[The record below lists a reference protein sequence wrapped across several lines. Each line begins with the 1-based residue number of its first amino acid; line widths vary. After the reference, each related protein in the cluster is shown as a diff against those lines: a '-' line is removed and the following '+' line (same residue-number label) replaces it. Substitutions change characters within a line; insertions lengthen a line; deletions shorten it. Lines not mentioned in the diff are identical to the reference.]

1 MTRGDSSASISKIT
15 DGRTRLGRAY
25 DNDVI
30 ISDPFVAAHQFELV
44 KLEENYQL
52 NITESANPVLRNHKL
67 VEGEGCVLAPGDSI
81 VVGKSRIDML
91 RADADVAPTK
101 QQFMSSW
108 RLSSRVSPAIA
119 VGTLLTCC
127 GIDAVMTYW
136 QTSST
141 LQWREPAYLA
151 LFSVGTIFVWAAIWA
166 LVGRLLKHQSLFFV
180 QLFLTTLVCGLFIFV
195 FPLAEIVTFNTNSAA
210 VGEYISYLA
219 GFGFIVLLLKANL
232 AVATNL
238 QRTGLA
244 AGFAGV
250 FLVGAVFLT
259 ERYSDADF
267 EYRQDYPATI
277 KPPFAVVRNPVPI
290 DEYLSDIDRMAD
302 GFGTK

>member
-1 MTRGDSSASISKIT
+1 MTRGDSSASISKIS
-15 DGRTRLGRAY
+15 DQRTRLGRAY

-44 KLEENYQL
+44 KLEEHYQL
-52 NITESANPVLRNHKL
+52 NITESANPVFRNHKL
-67 VEGEGCVLAPGDSI
+67 LESESCVLNPGDSV
-81 VVGKSRIDML
+81 VVGKTRIDML
-91 RADADVAPTK
+91 RADANVAPTK

-108 RLSSRVSPAIA
+108 QLSSKVSPAVAI
-119 VGTLLTCC
+119 GTLLGCS
-127 GIDAVMTYW
+127 GIDAAMTYW

-151 LFSVGTIFVWAAIWA
+151 LFSVGMIFVWAAIWA

-180 QLFLTTLVCGLFIFV
+180 QLFLTALVCGLFIFV
-195 FPLAEIVTFNTNSAA
+195 FPLAEIVTFNANGAA
-210 VGEYISYLA
+210 VGDYIAYLA
-219 GFGFIVLLLKANL
+219 GLGFIVLLLKANL
-232 AVATNL
+232 TIATNI

-244 AGFAGV
+244 AGFVGV

-267 EYRQDYPATI
+267 EYQQDYPATI
-277 KPPFAVVRNPVPI
+277 KPPFAVARNPVPI
-290 DEYLSDIDRMAD
+290 DEYLSDLDTLTD